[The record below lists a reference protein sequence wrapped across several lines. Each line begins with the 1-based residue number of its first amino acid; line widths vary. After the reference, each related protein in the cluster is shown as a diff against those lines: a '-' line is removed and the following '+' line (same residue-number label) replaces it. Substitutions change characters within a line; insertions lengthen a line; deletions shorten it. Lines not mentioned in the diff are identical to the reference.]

1 MARFSG
7 QESVAVYVYAGSRTE
22 APTAQATKTP
32 IEPPKPDWSG
42 IDASLNAQANWL
54 AQQRNR
60 VIQEYRLREGQV
72 RAQVSAMTGGR
83 GFEGMSGRGGLSYS
97 TVDVMGQQMTFLTGF
112 WYANTSMIM
121 DMFIPGAE
129 QQAAQKALSAQ
140 ATILRSMR
148 ETVAANY
155 GFSAGANGRN
165 TPYIPE
171 VYQIQVVEGRTQ
183 AFVK

>member
-97 TVDVMGQQMTFLTGF
+97 TVDVMGQQ
-112 WYANTSMIM
+112 
-121 DMFIPGAE
+121 
-129 QQAAQKALSAQ
+129 QAAQKALSAQ